1 MFNCQLNHLSLPTM
15 SHPETSLPV
24 DSPTLDELT
33 RAELIELIE
42 AQQEAGIRISFPG
55 KSNARKTGRR
65 VRPRTLREIKS
76 HGAGS
81 ESERARNLVIEG
93 DNLQSLATL
102 YKDRGQV
109 DLIVADPP
117 YNTGRDFRYNDRWD
131 EDPNDPGLGEYVAS
145 DDGARHTKWMKFMWP
160 RLQMMKSM
168 LKPGGVIAV
177 CIDYRELFRLGQM
190 LDELFLE
197 QNRLAIINWQKSYA
211 PRNDKNHVSAATEY
225 VLVYA
230 KDESRANTT
239 LLPRTPEMNA
249 RYRSPDGDPRLW
261 KSKDASGSKADKNRT
276 MVYAIQS
283 PFTGTLHYPQAGSC
297 WRTAQRQLL
306 TWIKGWGAD
315 YELRDLDDA
324 DKRAQI
330 IGISPSEV
338 PPVMGIVLKTPL
350 EEASAAARRRLEAGN
365 WPQLFFGQKGT
376 GKPALKNY
384 LEDVKQGRVPTTY
397 WADEDYTQPIVLGT
411 TSWAYTESGHSQT
424 GVAELD
430 AIVGPHHG
438 FDTVKPLKLIEKII
452 NLWCPPDGTVLD
464 PFGGSGTTGHAVL
477 RLNAETGSERRFTL
491 IEQGRPDRG
500 DSYARSLLADRLKR
514 VISGKWHSQT
524 VAPLPGGFR
533 FAALDR
539 KVDAAALLSMERGEM
554 TDTVIASHFDSN
566 RRRGPGLSYEAPA
579 KYRYLVARN
588 ADDEG
593 FFLVW
598 DGPNENTNL
607 TEDVYEEIVAE
618 AMDAN
623 LKPIYHVY
631 ARLFLFQTDDVIF
644 YQIPD
649 RILRDFGLDLRGEP
663 FSEE

>member
-1 MFNCQLNHLSLPTM
+1 M

-24 DSPTLDELT
+24 DSPTLAELT

-65 VRPRTLREIKS
+65 VRPRTLRELKS
-76 HGAGS
+76 YGAGS
-81 ESERARNLVIEG
+81 EPERAHNLVIEG

-109 DLIVADPP
+109 DLIIADPP

-131 EDPNDPGLGEYVAS
+131 DDPNDPGLGEYVAS

-190 LDELFLE
+190 LDELFME

-225 VLVYA
+225 ILVYA
-230 KDESRANTT
+230 KDEARATT
-239 LLPRTPEMNA
+239 ALLPRTPEMDA
-249 RYRSPDGDPRLW
+249 RYRSPDGDPRIW
-261 KSKDASGSKADKNRT
+261 KPKDASGSKAAKNQT

-283 PFTGTLHYPQAGSC
+283 PFTGELHYPQAGSC

-306 TWIKGWGAD
+306 TWITQWGAD

-324 DKRAQI
+324 VERAKI
-330 IGISPSEV
+330 IGIAPSDV

-350 EEASAAARRRLEAGN
+350 GKASAAARKRLEAGH

-376 GKPALKNY
+376 GRPALKSY
-384 LEDVKQGRVPTTY
+384 LEDVKQGRVPTTF

-411 TSWAYTESGHSQT
+411 TSWAHTESGHSQT
-424 GVAELD
+424 GIGELD

-438 FDTVKPLKLIEKII
+438 FDTVKPLKLIEKVI
-452 NLWCPPDGTVLD
+452 NLWCPPDGIVLD
-464 PFGGSGTTGHAVL
+464 PFAGSGTTGHAVL

-514 VISGKWHSQT
+514 VISGKWRSQT
-524 VAPLPGGFR
+524 VDPQPGGFR

-607 TEDVYEEIVAE
+607 TEDVYEDIVAE
-618 AMDAN
+618 ATDAN